1 MQSTLIFV
9 AGLFAAAGSDQGNIS
24 QHLVPYEKRFYG
36 QGNISPH
43 SVPFKKRSDWG
54 HISPHCVFFKISFQT
69 SEIDWGNISPHLMSF
84 KKVLWLLKL
93 SSIKFYSFS
102 LFLRGPIKSLHQ
114 LLFFLHE
121 KQVFLSMSKLYK
133 EKFENSSL
141 QLCKSLLITLKPP
154 RGWFDTSDKKKKSC
168 VTFLSDTELIFSRWQ
183 ETVV

>member
-1 MQSTLIFV
+1 MNSEHQHHLNLELATSSLILDIFFKFRIILTWVQSTLIFV

-114 LLFFLHE
+114 LLFFFM
-121 KQVFLSMSKLYK
+121 KSKFFSQCQSYIRRNLK
-133 EKFENSSL
+133 TLLFSSV
-141 QLCKSLLITLKPP
+141 SL
-154 RGWFDTSDKKKKSC
+154 F
-168 VTFLSDTELIFSRWQ
+168 
-183 ETVV
+183 

>member
-84 KKVLWLLKL
+84 KK
-93 SSIKFYSFS
+93 SFMTS
-102 LFLRGPIKSLHQ
+102 EI
-114 LLFFLHE
+114 
-121 KQVFLSMSKLYK
+121 VFNKV
-133 EKFENSSL
+133 L
-141 QLCKSLLITLKPP
+141 QL
-154 RGWFDTSDKKKKSC
+154 F
-168 VTFLSDTELIFSRWQ
+168 TFPASSN
-183 ETVV
+183 